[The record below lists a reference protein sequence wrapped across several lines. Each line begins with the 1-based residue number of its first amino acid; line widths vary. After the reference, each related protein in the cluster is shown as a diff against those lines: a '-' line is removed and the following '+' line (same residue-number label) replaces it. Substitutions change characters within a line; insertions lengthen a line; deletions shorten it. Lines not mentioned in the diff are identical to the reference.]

1 MDSNLNV
8 PSAKARNHGR
18 SPSGHERRNAAR
30 RYTRGPLD
38 QPDSDPLAPP
48 NARTPS
54 PAVRASMT
62 TSTIL
67 SPPPFQ
73 PARTPSPRLSVIED
87 ISQKDFSP
95 LLLPETFHPIPPDTI
110 PSPFLTSG
118 YSPSPD
124 TPLATLLKHGHFHA
138 AAQAAAQQ
146 LISQRAPWDAA
157 TIFGLLRVR
166 LASLCLVQ
174 LTAVAAAES
183 KALGDLAAPFYR
195 RPLDAAHIVPWDLR
209 VLLVRLQA
217 LGFGEWRRGIMA
229 YYGLAGEAR
238 AEEARAGKDGRAD
251 DREMWRARLWDLG
264 VRVAAALV
272 EMGDGEAAGRHLRSL
287 ETQGGVGTEEV
298 RRILC
303 MEALVWLRLGDVRAA
318 RACVARLKEN
328 GNEEG
333 QDDSQEL
340 ILSALLATSMGE
352 FDTAISQ
359 WRALHEALPQDA
371 TIQQNLAVCL
381 IYTGHLIEAKQH
393 LETLIDSSD
402 TPAFQP
408 LLFNLCTMYELCTG
422 KANEAKLHLAERVAA
437 KEPTESGWEK
447 ASVEF
452 KL

>member
-1 MDSNLNV
+1 
-8 PSAKARNHGR
+8 
-18 SPSGHERRNAAR
+18 
-30 RYTRGPLD
+30 
-38 QPDSDPLAPP
+38 
-48 NARTPS
+48 
-54 PAVRASMT
+54 MT

-73 PARTPSPRLSVIED
+73 PARTPSPRLSVVED
-87 ISQKDFSP
+87 ISQRDFSP
-95 LLLPETFHPIPPDTI
+95 LLLPETFHPIPADTI
-110 PSPFLTSG
+110 PAPFLTSG
-118 YSPSPD
+118 HTPSPD
-124 TPLATLLKHGHFHA
+124 TPLATLLQHGHFHA
-138 AAQAAAQQ
+138 AASTAAQ
-146 LISQRAPWDAA
+146 LLTSQRAPYDAA

-195 RPLDAAHIVPWDLR
+195 APRDAAHIVPWDLR

-229 YYGLAGEAR
+229 FYALAGEAR
-238 AEEARAGKDGRAD
+238 AEEARARGEGRGEE
-251 DREMWRARLWDLG
+251 RGVWRARLWDLG

-287 ETQGGVGTEEV
+287 ETQCDVGAEET

-318 RACVARLKEN
+318 RACVARLKES
-328 GNEEG
+328 GNEEEG